1 MNWMYRWV
9 RGTRRLTMRLYEIS
23 VFTLLVG
30 VAWTAGAS
38 PSSAADDDEAAALL
52 RPAPAAQCGNIQS
65 STVVMHR

>member
-1 MNWMYRWV
+1 MNCIYRWA

-30 VAWTAGAS
+30 AAWAAGTGPA
-38 PSSAADDDEAAALL
+38 PAAEDDDGAALL
-52 RPAPAAQCGNIQS
+52 RPPPAAQCGNIQS